1 MRFPDAIT
9 FESIVSVARSRNEVD
24 KQSRRGHTQRT
35 MTRPAQALE
44 LRTPVFM
51 RLLVLGLVILSVIVI
66 LPR

>member
-1 MRFPDAIT
+1 
-9 FESIVSVARSRNEVD
+9 
-24 KQSRRGHTQRT
+24 